1 MADDWETAAIVL
13 EAVTAVEARA
23 RVKEIPAPVEDGTAE
38 RRSAA
43 TVLVDLALDMFDLG
57 ISEDGE
63 PFATPRSG
71 AAHVARRLRGGKRS
85 LRAELANLYRKT
97 QGKVPPQQALADAL
111 LVLEGIAQECDPA
124 PLHLRVAEAAG
135 ATWVDIGD
143 TTGRVIRIAP
153 DGWSIEDAAPVIFQR
168 TELTSAL
175 PDPIPGGSIA
185 DLWQFLNVKEA
196 DRPLLLAAAVAAY
209 IPDIPHP
216 IPAFT
221 GEQGTAKSTTARML
235 VDLLDP
241 SPVPLRKPPRDAE
254 TWVTAASG
262 SWVVSIDNV
271 SSIPDW
277 LSESLCRAVT
287 GDGDVRRALYTDGG
301 LAVFA
306 FRRCVVLTGIDL
318 GGLRGD
324 LADRL
329 LMIQLNRIPDENR
342 LEERD
347 LMRRWAEARPRI
359 LGALLTL
366 VSNVTSYASYASNE
380 YGQSQDDETSYASQK
395 SPNWSLRLGSKP
407 RMADFARV
415 IVGVDQVL
423 GTEGMK
429 RYFEQGKDLAADT
442 LTASPFTSLML
453 TTVTEFEGTAADLLE
468 EVTPEVQGWRVP
480 RGWPRNARAVTTL
493 LRRDAPALRKNG
505 WTVDDLGANRD
516 HATIWRVTHPEIAR
530 ISTSP
535 TSHTSQVATYASD
548 ESNEYGPSKDD
559 GAPAKPTG
567 AKGQK
572 QPGATCP
579 KHGTPTHQGMC
590 GRCAAEGVS
599 A

>member
-124 PLHLRVAEAAG
+124 PLHLRVAEAEG
-135 ATWVDIGD
+135 AAWVDVGD
-143 TTGRVIRIAP
+143 TSGRVIRIYP
-153 DGWSIEDAAPVIFQR
+153 GGWSIEDAAPVIFQR

-175 PDPIPGGSIA
+175 PYPIHGGNIA
-185 DLWQFLNVKEA
+185 ELWEFLNVKEA

-221 GEQGTAKSTTARML
+221 GEQGTGKSTHARML

-241 SPVPLRKPPRDAE
+241 SPVPLRKAPRDAE

-277 LSESLCRAVT
+277 LSDSLCRAVT

-301 LAVFA
+301 LAVFS

-324 LADRL
+324 LAERL
-329 LMIQLNRIPDENR
+329 LMIGLERIEDDQR

-347 LMRRWAEARPRI
+347 LIRRWEEARPRI
-359 LGALLTL
+359 LGALLNL
-366 VSNVTSYASYASNE
+366 VADVTSYTRHGS
-380 YGQSQDDETSYASQK
+380 
-395 SPNWSLRLGSKP
+395 SLRLDSKP

-415 IVGVDQVL
+415 LVGVDHVL
-423 GTEGMK
+423 GTTGID
-429 RYFEQGKDLAADT
+429 RYLDQARTIAADT

-453 TTVTEFEGTAADLLE
+453 TTITTFEGSAAELLE
-468 EVTPEVQGWRVP
+468 EVTPTVQGWRVP
-480 RGWPRNARAVTTL
+480 RDWPRNARAVTTL
-493 LRRDAPALRKNG
+493 LKRDAPALRKNG
-505 WTVDDLGANRD
+505 WQVDDLGSNNEE
-516 HATIWRVTHPEIAR
+516 HATTWRLTHPEKVG
-530 ISTSP
+530 ISTSSTSLSRESDELDELHEV
-535 TSHTSQVATYASD
+535 TSH
-548 ESNEYGPSKDD
+548 EYGQSQDELA
-559 GAPAKPTG
+559 GAV
-567 AKGQK
+567 GQK
-572 QPGATCP
+572 QAGATCP
-579 KHGTPTHQGMC
+579 KHGTPTLNGLC
-590 GRCAAEGVS
+590 GRCAAEGVNS
-599 A
+599 